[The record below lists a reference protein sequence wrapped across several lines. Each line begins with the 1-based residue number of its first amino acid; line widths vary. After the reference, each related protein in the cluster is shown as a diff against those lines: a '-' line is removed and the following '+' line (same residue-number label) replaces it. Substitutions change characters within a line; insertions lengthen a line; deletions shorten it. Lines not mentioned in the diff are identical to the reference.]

1 MGNRNKIF
9 IIILSQKNRQMDMTK
24 LLLVSIDRSKI
35 GIAFKLAFNLLQ
47 NLANPP
53 IYFEQIKKVVDPQK
67 SPTHPTLLTAMFEI
81 GICGFYL
88 ERGGVGLLRHLTT
101 GYVAAPFVTFA
112 CVVYCFS
119 SWLQLCFPPHSRLKM
134 KR

>member
-1 MGNRNKIF
+1 MGDRNKIF

-35 GIAFKLAFNLLQ
+35 GIAFKLAFNHLQ

-67 SPTHPTLLTAMFEI
+67 SPMHPTLLTAMFEI

-101 GYVAAPFVTFA
+101 GY
-112 CVVYCFS
+112 S
-119 SWLQLCFPPHSRLKM
+119 SSFCNFCLRGLLLFKFFLSCLLMFLTT
-134 KR
+134 

>member
-1 MGNRNKIF
+1 
-9 IIILSQKNRQMDMTK
+9 MDMTK

-35 GIAFKLAFNLLQ
+35 GIAFKNWLFNLLQ

-101 GYVAAPFVTFA
+101 G
-112 CVVYCFS
+112 CII
-119 SWLQLCFPPHSRLKM
+119 
-134 KR
+134 